1 MALVSTR
8 TYDWQDLADDSITW
22 GGYTEWTG
30 NGVSIDGS
38 TGYANLVHTT
48 TEIDL
53 GSDRDFYIQASA
65 DSVGTH
71 SFVVKVDDSAR
82 SGFVDKDPTTDVM
95 KGRYVKLQ
103 VTVVNASASAQL
115 INIDSKV
122 MFDPIEETFDDF
134 SVGSTATTLPV
145 TKNYSRILN
154 MNYTI
159 KHDVSDLQ
167 KFHVVLTDVTKTAPK
182 VIGYD
187 LDTWGKV
194 ATATTADIT
203 LKGFPRMTIT
213 NGNISVG

>member
-95 KGRYVKLQ
+95 KGRYVKLE
-103 VTVVNASASAQL
+103 VTVVNASATAQL
-115 INIDSKV
+115 NNIDSKV

-134 SVGSTATTLPV
+134 SVGSTATTLPI
-145 TKNYSRILN
+145 TKNYLSLIH
-154 MNYTI
+154 I
-159 KHDVSDLQ
+159 
-167 KFHVVLTDVTKTAPK
+167 
-182 VIGYD
+182 
-187 LDTWGKV
+187 
-194 ATATTADIT
+194 
-203 LKGFPRMTIT
+203 
-213 NGNISVG
+213 